1 YNWEIGGGCESERVQ
16 VVGEIDCLVGMDEVS
31 SIEGFNIYPNP
42 SNGLFTMNLNTKQ
55 AENFNLIVRDVQG
68 KLIYEEGISVN
79 GAYRKDI
86 DLSGLA
92 KGVYYLHIQN
102 DVTSKVEKL
111 IIQ

>member
-1 YNWEIGGGCESERVQ
+1 MTTRQRG
-16 VVGEIDCLVGMDEVS
+16 L
-31 SIEGFNIYPNP
+31 IYPNP
-42 SNGLFTMNLNTKQ
+42 SNGLFTLTTTTNKLEK
-55 AENFNLIVRDVQG
+55 FNLTVRDVQG

-102 DVTSKVEKL
+102 EVASKVEKL